1 LDWYEDYPTDPV
13 TDPKGP
19 ASASDRVMRGG
30 SLMFHARYCRS
41 ACRGYDIPDC
51 KTYVLGFRLALSNVQ

>member
-1 LDWYEDYPTDPV
+1 
-13 TDPKGP
+13 
-19 ASASDRVMRGG
+19 
-30 SLMFHARYCRS
+30 MFHARYCRS